1 MCGRGTSRSPK
12 HKRSLSLHPCV
23 VAPFLLAAQP
33 LQQPLGPCQCSPH
46 CRCATCNRGNA
57 DVGRD
62 ATASSTP
69 RSLSAL
75 LQLRVVSLSHTHT
88 HMHSVSLST
97 HAHIAML
104 TPSYDVHDVLVFGP
118 LAGLVATPL
127 VTRVCQLWP
136 HVSGHKGS
144 LPSNDSSTCCPL
156 PPSPSTLSL
165 SFSLPCSTVMLWV
178 PTWPN
183 IRVASQRLCF
193 TVTFL
198 SPQAGQQRDFRCR
211 PAGPSNTLQEAV
223 TAEAA
228 TVCAP
233 FCMRV
238 GHKWCWGRGGGLGGG
253 A

>member
-165 SFSLPCSTVMLWV
+165 SLSLSL
-178 PTWPN
+178 
-183 IRVASQRLCF
+183 SL
-193 TVTFL
+193 FL
-198 SPQAGQQRDFRCR
+198 SPLFYCHAMGTYMAEHPRRVSEALLHGNLFVSPGWTTTGFQMQAC
-211 PAGPSNTLQEAV
+211 GP
-223 TAEAA
+223 
-228 TVCAP
+228 
-233 FCMRV
+233 
-238 GHKWCWGRGGGLGGG
+238 
-253 A
+253 